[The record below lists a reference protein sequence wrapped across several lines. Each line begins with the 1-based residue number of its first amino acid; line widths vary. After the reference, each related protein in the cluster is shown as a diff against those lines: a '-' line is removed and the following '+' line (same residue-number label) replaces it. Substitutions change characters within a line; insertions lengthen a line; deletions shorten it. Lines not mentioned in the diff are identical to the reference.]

1 MSIALSK
8 ANWYFVVVYPY
19 FAVGDSI
26 AVTKT
31 KLRRQCHSNRRTALR
46 ISGSSDEVSR
56 MKVYHFKLFYS
67 MLAR

>member
-1 MSIALSK
+1 MLITLLN
-8 ANWYFVVVYPY
+8 ANLYVVVVYPY

-46 ISGSSDEVSR
+46 ISGSSDEVSGI
-56 MKVYHFKLFYS
+56 KVFRFKFF
-67 MLAR
+67 